1 MNTTPARSAAITAIQ
16 TTPLATR
23 GRRSARGRG
32 LGLGLGAAS
41 IALA

>member
-1 MNTTPARSAAITAIQ
+1 MIAIQ

-23 GRRSARGRG
+23 GRRSA

-41 IALA
+41 IAGAAPARARG